1 MLRTED
7 GQGLFLSLHT
17 SYRRTVSLFW
27 HTDCCTARADFWYL
41 VRTRPGPHP
50 RVRVSRDHRQVQLG
64 KHGDAWVAHESKCP
78 NLHGLPNESLEGA
91 GRRLPAMGVV
101 GWVWR
106 RPRQLSEA
114 DGVFE
119 VGSVT
124 DDGTNVSGQ
133 PRQRFARQPWRLNLG
148 TVDEEYL
155 LTGHTYSI
163 CYVQAQ
169 YRHAVLQSLSLSLC
183 QSVSRCW

>member
-1 MLRTED
+1 M
-7 GQGLFLSLHT
+7 
-17 SYRRTVSLFW
+17 
-27 HTDCCTARADFWYL
+27 
-41 VRTRPGPHP
+41 
-50 RVRVSRDHRQVQLG
+50 QLG

-91 GRRLPAMGVV
+91 GRRMPAMGV

-106 RPRQLSEA
+106 RPRQLCEA

-133 PRQRFARQPWRLNLG
+133 PR
-148 TVDEEYL
+148 
-155 LTGHTYSI
+155 
-163 CYVQAQ
+163 
-169 YRHAVLQSLSLSLC
+169 HALPGSPGG
-183 QSVSRCW
+183 